1 MSTVSFVCGC
11 KTTYIS
17 EIIKHLSQ
25 KKSRKLQFLLCNSIY
40 SRENEDYSKK
50 KRIFAAN

>member
-17 EIIKHLSQ
+17 EIIKHLS
-25 KKSRKLQFLLCNSIY
+25 KKKAGNCNFYFAIQYILGS
-40 SRENEDYSKK
+40 NEDYSKK